1 MRKNQKYN
9 HAMRD
14 GFMVKPNK
22 PQAIRNSELLLHG
35 KQEAIKTK
43 PSTGFCVAVIAIF
56 TLLLLPAF
64 VR

>member
-1 MRKNQKYN
+1 MQANQKYN
-9 HAMRD
+9 RVMRD

-22 PQAIRNSELLLHG
+22 PQAIRNSELLLHS
-35 KQEAIKTK
+35 KQKAIKTK
-43 PSTGFCVAVIAIF
+43 PSAGFCVAVIAIF

>member
-1 MRKNQKYN
+1 MRTNQKYN
-9 HAMRD
+9 RAMRD
-14 GFMVKPNK
+14 GFMVKPSK
-22 PQAIRNSELLLHG
+22 PQAIRNSELLLKNRH
-35 KQEAIKTK
+35 QSIKTK